1 MAEFGMTIAF
11 TPADHMQRRME
22 TMMSNL
28 KLNLFSFEGKIKTL
42 HLTWFAFF
50 LTFVVWF
57 NHAPL
62 MAAIQETFNLTK
74 QEVKAL
80 LIINVALTI
89 PARIIIGMLVDKFGP
104 RLIYSLLLFISSI
117 ICFFF
122 ALADSYEM
130 LMATRFALGF
140 VGAGFVIGIRMIGE
154 WFPARQ
160 VGIAE
165 GIYGGWGN
173 FGSAAAAMSL
183 PTLALA
189 FGGDDGWRYAI
200 GLTGVI
206 AFVYSFIYYN
216 QARNTPK
223 GSTYFKPKKTGAMEI
238 TSKGDFFLYLLMNIP
253 MYLALAVLNWKLGP
267 DNLAIL
273 NAGITNGI
281 YIGLIALYAYQ
292 TLQIWRINGH
302 VFKQDVP
309 ELHRYKFKQVA
320 ILDLAY
326 FVTFGSELAVVSMLP
341 LFFKET
347 FDLSLV
353 QAGLLASGFAFMNL
367 VARPTGGFFSD
378 RFGRKMSL
386 TILIGGL
393 ALGYFLLSSIT
404 SAWPVALAVLATM
417 ACSFFVQAGEGA
429 VFAIVP
435 LVKRRMT
442 GQIAG
447 MAGAY
452 GNVGA
457 VTFLTVFSFVNP
469 SQFFLV
475 IAGAAIVSL
484 VAVQFLDEPSGQTAE
499 VMDDGSVQMI
509 DVT

>member
-1 MAEFGMTIAF
+1 
-11 TPADHMQRRME
+11 
-22 TMMSNL
+22 MSDL
-28 KLNLFSFEGKIKTL
+28 KLNLFSFSGKTKTL

-50 LTFVVWF
+50 LTFMVWF

-62 MAAIQETFNLTK
+62 MAAIQETFSLTK

-104 RLIYSLLLFISSI
+104 RLIYSMLLFSSGVL
-117 ICFFF
+117 CTLF
-122 ALADSYEM
+122 AIADSYEM
-130 LMATRFALGF
+130 LMITRFALGF

-183 PTLALA
+183 PTIALM
-189 FGGDDGWRYAI
+189 FGGDDGWRYAV
-200 GLTGVI
+200 GLTGAI
-206 AFVYSFIYYN
+206 AFIYSFVYYRL
-216 QARNTPK
+216 ARNTPK
-223 GSTYFKPKKTGAMEI
+223 GSTYFKPKKTGAMEV
-238 TSKGDFFLYLLMNIP
+238 TSKGDFFFYLLMNIP
-253 MYLALAVLNWKLGP
+253 MYVALAVLNWKLGP
-267 DNLAIL
+267 DNLGIL
-273 NAGITNGI
+273 SSAATNGI
-281 YIGLIALYAYQ
+281 YIGLIALYIYQ
-292 TLQIWRINGH
+292 TSQIWRINGH
-302 VFKQDVP
+302 IFKQPVP
-309 ELHRYKFKQVA
+309 EMHRYAFKQVA

-341 LFFKET
+341 LFFKDT

-378 RFGRKMSL
+378 RFGRKTSL
-386 TILIGGL
+386 TMLIGGL
-393 ALGYFLLSSIT
+393 AVGYFLLSSIT
-404 SAWPVALAVLATM
+404 SAWPVGLAVLATM

-457 VTFLTVFSFVNP
+457 VTFLTVFSFVEP
-469 SQFFLV
+469 SQFFIV
-475 IAGAAIVSL
+475 IAASAIVTL
-484 VAVQFLDEPSGQTAE
+484 FAVQFLDEPSGHTAE

-509 DVT
+509 DVS

>member
-1 MAEFGMTIAF
+1 
-11 TPADHMQRRME
+11 ME
-22 TMMSNL
+22 TMMSDS
-28 KLNLFSFEGKIKTL
+28 KLNLFSFDGKTKTL

-50 LTFVVWF
+50 LTFMVWF

-104 RLIYSLLLFISSI
+104 RLIYSMLLFISGI
-117 ICFFF
+117 LCTLF
-122 ALADSYEM
+122 AIADSYEM
-130 LMATRFALGF
+130 LMITRFALGF

-160 VGIAE
+160 VGMAE

-173 FGSAAAAMSL
+173 FGSAAAALSL
-183 PTLALA
+183 PTIALM
-189 FGGDDGWRYAI
+189 FGGDEGWRYAI
-200 GLTGVI
+200 GLTGAI
-206 AFVYSFIYYN
+206 AFIYSFVYY
-216 QARNTPK
+216 QLARNTPK
-223 GSTYFKPKKTGAMEI
+223 GSTYFKPKKTGAMEV
-238 TSKGDFFLYLLMNIP
+238 TSKGDFFFYLLMNIP
-253 MYLALAVLNWKLGP
+253 MYAALAVLNWKLGP
-267 DNLAIL
+267 DNLGIL
-273 NAGITNGI
+273 SQAATTGI
-281 YIGLIALYAYQ
+281 YIGLFALYLYQ
-292 TLQIWRINGH
+292 ALQIWRVNGH
-302 VFKQDVP
+302 IFKKPVP
-309 ELHRYKFKQVA
+309 EMHRYAFKQVA

-341 LFFKET
+341 LFFKDT
-347 FDLSLV
+347 FGLSLV
-353 QAGLLASGFAFMNL
+353 QAGMLASGFAFMNL

-393 ALGYFLLSSIT
+393 AIGYLLLSSIT
-404 SAWPVALAVLATM
+404 SAWPVGLAVLATM

-457 VTFLTVFSFVNP
+457 VTFLTVFSFVEP
-469 SQFFLV
+469 SQFFIV
-475 IAGAAIVSL
+475 IALAAIAIL

-499 VMDDGSVQMI
+499 VMEDGSVQMI
-509 DVT
+509 DVS